1 MGFAESN
8 LKYAEGSTV
17 YDVFSDLLAEHGY
30 TCKRRGSYIAA
41 ITSDSGV
48 TLEEF
53 DEGKNSGWMYRV
65 NGELVRRY
73 MSAQGLKDGDR
84 IELYF
89 TSDWTSEPR
98 AQKAGRSP
106 ARSKRSSTRTARS
119 RKSRRSPTARP
130 LRPPRSPTA
139 ARPSQRRS
147 LTAA

>member
-89 TSDWTSEPR
+89 TSDWTSEP
-98 AQKAGRSP
+98 GRRRLAE
-106 ARSKRSSTRTARS
+106 ARQDRNDRQRGRLGHENRDEAR
-119 RKSRRSPTARP
+119 RHDR
-130 LRPPRSPTA
+130 
-139 ARPSQRRS
+139 
-147 LTAA
+147 